1 MLPDPFSYESNR
13 ETDKVESF
21 ADDKTVTF
29 LATREGLQVLCSLL
43 DQFSNISG
51 LSCNLDKSA
60 LMYIGSDQPLPEY
73 ALQYGF
79 KVVDHITIL
88 GMKIKKTLENLSEC
102 HIVTEQKKK
111 KNYKFLGKIQSEFA
125 GEDKYCE
132 DPPPLTNKLLR
143 MYYYPRI

>member
-1 MLPDPFSYESNR
+1 MLPDPFSCESNR

-29 LATREGLQVLCSLL
+29 LATREGLQVLCNLL

-60 LMYIGSDQPLPEY
+60 LMYIGSNQPLPEY

-88 GMKIKKTLENLSEC
+88 GMKIKKNLENLSDC
-102 HIVTEQKKK
+102 HIVTEQKIT
-111 KNYKFLGKIQSEFA
+111 KIINF
-125 GEDKYCE
+125 
-132 DPPPLTNKLLR
+132 
-143 MYYYPRI
+143 